1 MNREEKIQSMQKN
14 RLDSVILVLEDIS
27 DPHNAQAI
35 VRTCEGLGIGEIYL
49 IFNEP
54 TKAFDPEL
62 IGKASSSSANKWVN
76 YHIYESTEECL
87 NNLKQK
93 SFAIAATVLDEADSI
108 YEADFTNKKI
118 ALMMGNEHAG
128 LSKKAISLAD
138 IRLTIPM
145 MGMVQSFNVSVSA
158 AIFLYEIS
166 KQKRREDKK

>member
-1 MNREEKIQSMQKN
+1 MTREEKIQAMQQN
-14 RLDSVILVLEDIS
+14 RLTSVVLVLEDLA

-54 TKAFDPEL
+54 SNAFDPQ
-62 IGKASSSSANKWVN
+62 ITGKSSSSSANKWVN
-76 YHIYESTEECL
+76 YHTFESTEACL
-87 NNLKQK
+87 EKLKSDGYNL
-93 SFAIAATVLDEADSI
+93 AATVIDDAESI
-108 YEADFTNKKI
+108 YEADFKNKKI

-128 LSKKAISLAD
+128 LSKKAITMAD

-145 MGMVQSFNVSVSA
+145 MGMIQSFNVSVSA

-166 KQKRREDKK
+166 KQKRQEK